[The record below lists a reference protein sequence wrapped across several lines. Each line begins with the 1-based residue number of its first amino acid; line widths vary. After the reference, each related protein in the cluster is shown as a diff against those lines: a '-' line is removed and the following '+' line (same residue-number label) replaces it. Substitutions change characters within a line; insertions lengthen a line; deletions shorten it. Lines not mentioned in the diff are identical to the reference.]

1 MNVWSP
7 TDWRTIGRLVFTITN
22 VNLSSERIEE
32 FIDSHYLWDETPE
45 VIAAK
50 INEEIFNEG
59 N

>member
-7 TDWRTIGRLVFTITN
+7 TDWQRIGRLVFTITN
-22 VNLSSERIEE
+22 VNLSFDKIEA
-32 FIDSHYLWDETPE
+32 FIDSHCLWDETPE

-50 INEEIFNEG
+50 INETIFNER

>member
-7 TDWRTIGRLVFTITN
+7 ADWQLIGRLVFTITN
-22 VNLSSERIEE
+22 VNLTYDRIEA

-50 INEEIFNEG
+50 INEEIFNER